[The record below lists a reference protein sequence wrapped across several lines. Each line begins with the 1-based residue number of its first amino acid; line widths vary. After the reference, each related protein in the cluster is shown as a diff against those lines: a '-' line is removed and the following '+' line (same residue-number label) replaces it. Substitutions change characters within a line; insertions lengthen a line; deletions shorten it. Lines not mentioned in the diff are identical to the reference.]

1 MIILKLFQ
9 SKQKRFK
16 KRKGEKVFLIL
27 NPISGKLKAK
37 NSFFDIIESV
47 CMTTTLP
54 PSVALTERKKHAE
67 ELASYACDNGF
78 DRIICCGGDGTLNE
92 IVNGVLKSKGKAKI
106 GYIPSGTTND
116 FANGLGIS
124 QDIRIAAYNAVN
136 GTDLTLDAG
145 VFGKDFFT
153 YIASFGIFTACSYST
168 PQQSKN
174 VLGHFAYVLE
184 SLKDLKEIKTIHTRA
199 IIEDKVF
206 EGDYIFGAVSN
217 TMSIGGLV
225 KLDSTMVN
233 LNDGLFELVLVK
245 APKTINDF
253 NRILASV
260 KTLNF
265 DNEFFV
271 FEKAE
276 KISVELP
283 AGTPWSVD
291 GEMKE
296 TPEDGRVDISV
307 SKHSI
312 TLTV

>member
-1 MIILKLFQ
+1 MKLF
-9 SKQKRFK
+9 KGKPKRFK
-16 KRKGEKVFLIL
+16 KRKGERVFLIL

-37 NSFFDIIESV
+37 NSFFEIVESV
-47 CMTTTLP
+47 SATTTIP
-54 PSVALTERKKHAE
+54 FTIALTERKKHAQ
-67 ELASYACDNGF
+67 ELASYACREGF

-92 IVNGVLKSKGKAKI
+92 IVNGVLKSNGKTKI

-124 QDIRIAAYNAVN
+124 QNIGEAAYKAVN
-136 GTDLTLDAG
+136 GKDMTLDAG
-145 VFGKDFFT
+145 VFENDFFT

-174 VLGHFAYVLE
+174 ALGHFAYVLE
-184 SLKDLKEIKTIHTRA
+184 SLKDLADIKTIHTKA
-199 IIEDKVF
+199 CIGDEVF
-206 EGDYIFGAVSN
+206 EDDYIFGAVSN

-233 LNDGLFELVLVK
+233 LSDGLFEVVLVK
-245 APKTINDF
+245 APKSINDF
-253 NRILASV
+253 SKILTAV

-265 DNEFFV
+265 DSEFFV
-271 FEKAE
+271 FKKAE
-276 KISVELP
+276 KISIELP